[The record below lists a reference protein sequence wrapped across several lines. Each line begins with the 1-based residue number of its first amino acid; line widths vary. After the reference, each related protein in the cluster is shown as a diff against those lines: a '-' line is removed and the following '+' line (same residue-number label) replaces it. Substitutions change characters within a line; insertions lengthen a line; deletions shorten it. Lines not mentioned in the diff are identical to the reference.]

1 MSSYEQIQQQR
12 QQILTEL
19 AHLDQIRRGSIT
31 QQMVETVGRDGV
43 RYQRG
48 PYTLYTFKEAGQT
61 VSRRLTDPKQ
71 VSLYQRPIDQGRRFQ
86 ELTAQLLRLGE
97 ALSEQAI
104 EESAVKKTSSLK
116 SKKSSKSAGSS
127 NA

>member
-48 PYTLYTFKEAGQT
+48 PYSLYTFKEAGQT
-61 VSRRLTDPKQ
+61 ISRRLTDPKQ
-71 VSLYQRPIDQGRRFQ
+71 VSLYQHQIDQGRRFQ
-86 ELTAQLLRLGE
+86 ELTAQLF
-97 ALSEQAI
+97 
-104 EESAVKKTSSLK
+104 
-116 SKKSSKSAGSS
+116 
-127 NA
+127 